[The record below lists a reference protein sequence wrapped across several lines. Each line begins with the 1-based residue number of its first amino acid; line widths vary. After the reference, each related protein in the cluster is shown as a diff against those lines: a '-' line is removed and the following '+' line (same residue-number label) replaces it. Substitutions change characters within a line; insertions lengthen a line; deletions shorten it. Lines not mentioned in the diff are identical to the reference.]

1 MKHQHNENYQK
12 TKMIASTSEQQSTNT
27 SSFINNKTLFIKD
40 DSEETNIK
48 EAEREEEKKDKQNS
62 TEQSKQVCFQFNIP
76 TKEGETTKLETQN
89 LIFNEEKNIKNE
101 KEKEDKDESKEE
113 STKITTLNSDCSS
126 LLEKNSQPSSSN
138 NLQHKPKQKRR
149 LATKSTGNKILNPS
163 LGNSE
168 THEQNQQDNKTTTSS
183 FDSLFDQPA
192 ETTCKNTN
200 VKTNTKTIKTS
211 PPINTQQ
218 QQQTKTSIS
227 QQQFCQQLAELF
239 SCGLQQLVSLGAS
252 ASSASNIPNPFDSVS
267 VEELG
272 KMVLEQMCKEV
283 GDQAYNIINGLT
295 QQLVSQG
302 KDQQQ
307 QQQPPFLQ
315 QPELTQNIISSLNNN
330 FVEEQQQQ
338 KQFWQTLQ
346 QSFLNSVPFN
356 NYTNTNDSGIFMDND
371 GGGDNNKETEQIKG
385 DNNGQGMDCNF
396 PLQQQQNSFIPF
408 FENFFTQN
416 QQTLPSN
423 FSSDC
428 LQRITTNN
436 TGESFPQLVEMFAAF
451 QCWQLLQQQQNNQ
464 TFSSETF
471 PNTVLPSQ
479 YTPTV
484 DINNQPTSTQT
495 STKTISESRHKRNNK
510 ERSNNKKQQNQN
522 ETQQFL
528 LPQTFNSETQ
538 NVKHDN
544 NNDVLFNNNNQT
556 SGFNEQQ
563 QLIATQLLSQLFGQQ
578 QNIQTNIQQNN
589 EHLDLQQNSQQN
601 IQQIQQNIQQN
612 NEYQGLQQNILQ
624 NEHQNTQQQNNQLAS
639 TLSLFV
645 GQNFLPLFNGDEQQQ
660 EILKQ
665 MFEQQQNI
673 NNTICWKENKEE
685 NECQMNI
692 EEKEEN
698 SEEYKN
704 ENGHNN
710 MFINQTKQQKRLK
723 KLSKTSN
730 IQKVPPSSSSLNIPV
745 TGALTVKSEKSL
757 GALLLQ
763 NHDGLERIEE
773 LDELAE
779 FSNCFKKQRIK
790 HGFTQ
795 GDVGVALG
803 KRYGTDFSQTT
814 ISRFEALNLS
824 YKNMCKLRPLLEDW
838 LHETDRLITAG
849 ASVQD
854 IMEGVAVQRVAMLST
869 KSPSSSLTTNILT
882 SVDRLPI
889 TSEQQ
894 DFTANI
900 SSISPIEEGEPHQ
913 HNHQITKME
922 NDEKMTFSTIINN
935 EPVQSKIL
943 LPPFKKRRKRTNLDT
958 TQKLSLDTFFRIDPR
973 PDNARMVEI
982 ASLLDLDHDVVRVW
996 FCNRRQK
1003 LRKN

>member
-1 MKHQHNENYQK
+1 
-12 TKMIASTSEQQSTNT
+12 MIASTSEQQSTNT

-183 FDSLFDQPA
+183 FDSLFDFLNQPA

-1003 LRKN
+1003 LR